1 MTKDSL
7 SDCGPEQYSNSERR
21 PAKGGRAIL
30 RKAKESNKQLF
41 PQYTEHLPYDNSK
54 LFTKDQQSQCH
65 HEILQF

>member
-21 PAKGGRAIL
+21 LAKGGRDFL

-41 PQYTEHLPYDNSK
+41 PQ
-54 LFTKDQQSQCH
+54 
-65 HEILQF
+65 